1 LTKAMDP
8 NEKTTEQDFN
18 TILDNFISDDKS
30 AQDENPQIEY
40 SFWEDE
46 WDNCNGDIILFI

>member
-1 LTKAMDP
+1 MDP

-18 TILDNFISDDKS
+18 TILDDFISDDKS
-30 AQDENPQIEY
+30 VQDENIQIDY

-46 WDNCNGDIILFI
+46 WDNSNGDIILFI